1 VIRRNRKAFGSLP
14 LVRYSAQVK
23 AHPGV
28 FPLLPGA
35 NHAGTNNTIR
45 LKTPEN
51 RLFLAYRL
59 RRREPSPGHLMDCPV
74 GSTCGMRPEPG
85 REM

>member
-1 VIRRNRKAFGSLP
+1 MKKGAVVIRRNRKAFGSSGL
-14 LVRYSAQVK
+14 LSYSAQVK

-28 FPLLPGA
+28 FPSLPGL
-35 NHAGTNNTIR
+35 NHTGTNNTIR

-59 RRREPSPGHLMDCPV
+59 RRREPSPGHLMDCAVGSPV
-74 GSTCGMRPEPG
+74 GCV
-85 REM
+85 